1 MTSLRSS
8 LLALSRDQRG
18 GSEMVRFLILA
29 ITLALLCLTAFR
41 RLGGY

>member
-8 LLALSRDQRG
+8 FMALTKDERG
-18 GSEMVRFLILA
+18 GSEMIRFLILV

-41 RLGGY
+41 KLGG